1 MNRVIVLKD
10 GVFYDEKWNAVTPDL
25 DELMAITAA
34 VYKYTSISINEA
46 MK

>member
-1 MNRVIVLKD
+1 MSRTILFRE
-10 GVFYDEKWNAVTPDL
+10 GVFYDEDWNAVTPTL